1 MRRWPPVPE
10 PRPYPRPGTP
20 TSSSRTRA
28 AAAAPAVQLPP
39 KLEPPT
45 RRAYDRPAWRL
56 RSSAR
61 SLRLPSFDG
70 PRDRQSSSCERHMAK
85 ATGANSRATQQ
96 FSSPTARPVA
106 RKSTGKRRTASAAAA
121 SRSSVSST
129 SRSTSPVY
137 RLSSIR
143 APTTIQVRRLYRVI
157 PDPAAARSD
166 YVRVV
171 DDSGEDYL
179 YPASCFIPL
188 ELPQP
193 AHVALRRLAR

>member
-1 MRRWPPVPE
+1 MAARERARGEPP
-10 PRPYPRPGTP
+10 P
-20 TSSSRTRA
+20 T
-28 AAAAPAVQLPP
+28 LPS
-39 KLEPPT
+39 LDPPT
-45 RRAYDRPAWRL
+45 RRAYDRAAWRL

-61 SLRLPSFDG
+61 SLRSPSLRRAAG
-70 PRDRQSSSCERHMAK
+70 SGNSPSCERHMAK
-85 ATGANSRATQQ
+85 VAGASSRATQPS
-96 FSSPTARPVA
+96 SSPTARPVA
-106 RKSTGKRRTASAAAA
+106 RKSTGTRRTASAAAA

-129 SRSTSPVY
+129 SRRTSPAY
-137 RLSSIR
+137 LLCIDSG
-143 APTTIQVRRLYRVI
+143 ANDDLQVRRLYRVI
-157 PDPAAARSD
+157 ADPAAARSD

>member
-1 MRRWPPVPE
+1 MRRTV
-10 PRPYPRPGTP
+10 
-20 TSSSRTRA
+20 
-28 AAAAPAVQLPP
+28 
-39 KLEPPT
+39 
-45 RRAYDRPAWRL
+45 
-56 RSSAR
+56 SA
-61 SLRLPSFDG
+61 G
-70 PRDRQSSSCERHMAK
+70 
-85 ATGANSRATQQ
+85 
-96 FSSPTARPVA
+96 
-106 RKSTGKRRTASAAAA
+106 AA

-129 SRSTSPVY
+129 SRRTSPAY
-137 RLSSIR
+137 LLCIDSG
-143 APTTIQVRRLYRVI
+143 ANDDLQVRRLYRVI